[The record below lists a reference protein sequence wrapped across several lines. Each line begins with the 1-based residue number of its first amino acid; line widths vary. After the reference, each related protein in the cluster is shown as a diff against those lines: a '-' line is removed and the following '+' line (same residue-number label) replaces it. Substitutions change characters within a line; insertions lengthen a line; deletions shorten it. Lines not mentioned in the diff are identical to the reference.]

1 MFDFYY
7 FFGNWWHIS
16 CKHLHRVFFFFFFF
30 FINLFISNKPINLGL
45 CGSTGLLRLYTPIC
59 LYSQKRKLPWVYL
72 KSSLHPTPPSGRA
85 GSLSL
90 QKKLSWLCHN
100 PSLKKLIDAE
110 LITPRRHFFSHWTPL
125 GSLIYHAKYT

>member
-1 MFDFYY
+1 MNMIGEFQPLNNECLIFIIFLVIDD
-7 FFGNWWHIS
+7 IS
-16 CKHLHRVFFFFFFF
+16 VVSICIGFLLLFFF
-30 FINLFISNKPINLGL
+30 SNKPINLGL

-72 KSSLHPTPPSGRA
+72 KSSLHPTPPGGRA

-110 LITPRRHFFSHWTPL
+110 LITPRRHFFPH
-125 GSLIYHAKYT
+125 

>member
-1 MFDFYY
+1 MNMIGESQPLNNECLIFIIFLVIDD
-7 FFGNWWHIS
+7 IS
-16 CKHLHRVFFFFFFF
+16 VVSICIGFFFFFFF
-30 FINLFISNKPINLGL
+30 NLFISNKPINLGL

-72 KSSLHPTPPSGRA
+72 KSSLHPTPPGGRA

-110 LITPRRHFFSHWTPL
+110 LITPRRHFFSH
-125 GSLIYHAKYT
+125 

>member
-1 MFDFYY
+1 MIGEFQPLNNECLIFIIFLVIDD
-7 FFGNWWHIS
+7 IS
-16 CKHLHRVFFFFFFF
+16 VVSICIGFFFFFF

-72 KSSLHPTPPSGRA
+72 KSSLHPTPPGGRA

-100 PSLKKLIDAE
+100 PFLKKLIDAE
-110 LITPRRHFFSHWTPL
+110 LITPRRHFF
-125 GSLIYHAKYT
+125 LIEFH

>member
-1 MFDFYY
+1 MNMIGEFQPLNNECLIFIIFLVIDD
-7 FFGNWWHIS
+7 IS
-16 CKHLHRVFFFFFFF
+16 VVSICIGFFFY
-30 FINLFISNKPINLGL
+30 INLFISNKPINLGL
-45 CGSTGLLRLYTPIC
+45 CGSTGLLRLYSPIC

-72 KSSLHPTPPSGRA
+72 KSSLHPTPPGGRA

-110 LITPRRHFFSHWTPL
+110 LITPRRHFFPH
-125 GSLIYHAKYT
+125 